1 MDFEESIEDGLQSQS
16 LEQVDSCSS
25 SILESDE
32 EDDGINVTIKEI
44 VPGGS
49 ASQKLAGAARRK
61 IKKMVVDG
69 IDAEVAHAQV
79 VSSTPKR
86 NRDAALE
93 SPNGSVEIKPVPKK
107 VCDSA
112 TSSEVAPTEAGDKS
126 GSGQHGSGSVPQK
139 KEENVVADQVTSAK
153 KEVGVQG
160 EGGLPGS
167 TVDENK
173 PGSTVDENKP
183 EKKKKKNKK
192 KKGDDAKKNDGAG
205 AGGTSTGAGAAGS
218 SADAEAGAANTGAGA
233 GTGTG
238 TGTGAGAVAGA
249 ASTGAGE
256 VAGRGGKQKAG
267 EAEGGRS
274 NKKIRRDNFP
284 APTYE
289 QIVSRT
295 KLGILPAGYPDAE
308 LTPEQQEVVKD
319 ELLKKVLDQRREQFK
334 PKFVYCKAKAGLVM
348 LLCQE
353 KGTADWVKL
362 TVPTMIP
369 WENAQLIA
377 LNEANIPRRDVLRAF
392 FYRSKNDENDTILGY
407 LESQNDNLDTSAWKI
422 LRRSVKVNDHVAW
435 LFTVD
440 LASMQLLEERNFVV
454 NYKFGQTM
462 FRRKQSD
469 NEIHPADDDS
479 DEDMDKDIFDEGLSS
494 DVLAHGSVSSRPS
507 GNGTTD
513 GKLNN

>member
-1 MDFEESIEDGLQSQS
+1 MRRQCVEGAWTEIASALDKDVQWCIDKWRNLQRNYRNF
-16 LEQVDSCSS
+16 L
-25 SILESDE
+25 
-32 EDDGINVTIKEI
+32 NKENL
-44 VPGGS
+44 P
-49 ASQKLAGAARRK
+49 
-61 IKKMVVDG
+61 
-69 IDAEVAHAQV
+69 
-79 VSSTPKR
+79 
-86 NRDAALE
+86 
-93 SPNGSVEIKPVPKK
+93 
-107 VCDSA
+107 
-112 TSSEVAPTEAGDKS
+112 S
-126 GSGQHGSGSVPQK
+126 GSGANNRGRPKFAFAQQMSFLIEHIQPKATKSNFSQQEK
-139 KEENVVADQVTSAK
+139 S
-153 KEVGVQG
+153 
-160 EGGLPGS
+160 
-167 TVDENK
+167 
-173 PGSTVDENKP
+173 P
-183 EKKKKKNKK
+183 EPFN
-192 KKGDDAKKNDGAG
+192 GRN
-205 AGGTSTGAGAAGS
+205 S
-218 SADAEAGAANTGAGA
+218 SDRF
-233 GTGTG
+233 
-238 TGTGAGAVAGA
+238 
-249 ASTGAGE
+249 AGE
-256 VAGRGGKQKAG
+256 TQSSKLFRGLTQSELAGNVIDVDYDVFLRDTLNLSPPKQPEEQPHCSYNPPKGYKSYEKELSSIAGRGGKQKAG
-267 EAEGGRS
+267 EAEGGSS

-289 QIVSRT
+289 QIVSRI
-295 KLGILPAGYPDAE
+295 KLGIMPAGYPDAE

-319 ELLKKVLDQRREQFK
+319 ELLKKVLEQRREQFK

-369 WENAQLIA
+369 WENAQLSA
-377 LNEANIPRRDVLRAF
+377 LNEADIPRRDVLRAF

-494 DVLAHGSVSSRPS
+494 DVLAHESVSSRPS

-513 GKLNN
+513 GLLDGPQGVERTGFRERFFQT